1 MQADRG
7 VFQNLANGETV
18 DKNMRRQKM
27 WKKDYLRYDDFS
39 KMKDMVQ
46 RLRKHRVT
54 ETAGA
59 TGGNQGKSKQVAART
74 SIQQT

>member
-39 KMKDMVQ
+39 KMKDMV
-46 RLRKHRVT
+46 
-54 ETAGA
+54 
-59 TGGNQGKSKQVAART
+59 
-74 SIQQT
+74 